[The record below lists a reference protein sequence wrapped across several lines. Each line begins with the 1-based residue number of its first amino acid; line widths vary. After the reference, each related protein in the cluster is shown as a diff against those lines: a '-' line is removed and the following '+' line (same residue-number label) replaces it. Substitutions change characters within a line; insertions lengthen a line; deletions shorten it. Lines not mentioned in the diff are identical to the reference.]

1 MLSRAADAIYWI
13 GRYIERAES
22 VARFIDVNLNLALDL
37 PPGTQE
43 QWKPL
48 VGTTGDL
55 YRFLERYD
63 STSRETVIEFLAFD
77 AGNSNSIL
85 SCLRS
90 ARENARAVRDVI
102 SSDMWEHLNAT
113 YLQISDEGARARAQH
128 SSYQFFSEV
137 KLAGRTFEGLTD
149 DTMSHGESWNFC
161 RLGRMLERSDKIA
174 RILDLKTFLSQGK
187 PTSVA
192 LDDIEWS
199 AVLQSASGLELYR
212 KRHGRLVKERIVEF
226 LLLDREFPRSVHF
239 CLVAAEEALHEITG
253 TAIGTFRIPAEQRLG
268 QLRAELA
275 FARAEEILEQGLH
288 ETIDSLQLKLNL
300 AGDAIANAF
309 FVSSPVYST

>member
-63 STSRETVIEFLAFD
+63 LTTRETVIEFLAFD
-77 AGNSNSIL
+77 PQNANSIY
-85 SCLRS
+85 SCLKA

-102 SSDMWEHLNAT
+102 SSDMWEHLNST
-113 YLQISDEGARARAQH
+113 YLQVSDEGARGRARH

-137 KLAGRTFEGLTD
+137 KMAGRLFEGLTD

-161 RLGRMLERSDKIA
+161 RLGRMLERSNQVA
-174 RILDLKTFLSQGK
+174 RILDLKHYLSNGK
-187 PTSVA
+187 TASGPME
-192 LDDIEWS
+192 DIEWS

-212 KRHGRLVKERIVEF
+212 KRHGRLMKSRIVDF

-268 QLRAELA
+268 QLRSELA
-275 FARAEEILEQGLH
+275 FARAEEVLDLGLH
-288 ETIDSLQLKLNL
+288 ETIDSLQMKLNL
-300 AGDAIANAF
+300 AGDAVTHAF
-309 FVSSPVYST
+309 FVATPVYTS

>member
-1 MLSRAADAIYWI
+1 MLSRAADSIYWI

-22 VARFIDVNLNLALDL
+22 IARFIDVNLNLALDL

-63 STSRETVIEFLAFD
+63 LTTRETVIDFLAFD
-77 AGNSNSIL
+77 AQNPNSIY
-85 SCLRS
+85 SCLKA

-102 SSDMWEHLNAT
+102 SSDMWEHLNST
-113 YLQISDEGARARAQH
+113 YLQVSDEGARGRARH

-137 KLAGRTFEGLTD
+137 KMAGRLFEGLTD

-161 RLGRMLERSDKIA
+161 RLGRVLERSNQVA
-174 RILDLKTFLSQGK
+174 RILDLKHYLSNGK
-187 PTSVA
+187 STAGPME
-192 LDDIEWS
+192 DIEWS

-212 KRHGRLVKERIVEF
+212 KRHGRLMKQRIVDF

-239 CLVAAEEALHEITG
+239 CLIAAEEALHEITG

-268 QLRAELA
+268 QLRSELA

-288 ETIDSLQLKLNL
+288 DTIDGLQMKLNL
-300 AGDAIANAF
+300 AGDAITHAF
-309 FVSSPVYST
+309 FVAAPIYSP

>member
-1 MLSRAADAIYWI
+1 LGSAGASAPGRGRGRRQTRDRHPDAGAVMLSRAADAIYWI

-55 YRFLERYD
+55 Y
-63 STSRETVIEFLAFD
+63 
-77 AGNSNSIL
+77 
-85 SCLRS
+85 
-90 ARENARAVRDVI
+90 
-102 SSDMWEHLNAT
+102 
-113 YLQISDEGARARAQH
+113 
-128 SSYQFFSEV
+128 
-137 KLAGRTFEGLTD
+137 
-149 DTMSHGESWNFC
+149 
-161 RLGRMLERSDKIA
+161 
-174 RILDLKTFLSQGK
+174 QGK
-187 PTSVA
+187 PASVA

-212 KRHGRLVKERIVEF
+212 KRHGRLMKERIVEF

-253 TAIGTFRIPAEQRLG
+253 TAIGTFRIPAE
-268 QLRAELA
+268 
-275 FARAEEILEQGLH
+275 
-288 ETIDSLQLKLNL
+288 
-300 AGDAIANAF
+300 
-309 FVSSPVYST
+309 